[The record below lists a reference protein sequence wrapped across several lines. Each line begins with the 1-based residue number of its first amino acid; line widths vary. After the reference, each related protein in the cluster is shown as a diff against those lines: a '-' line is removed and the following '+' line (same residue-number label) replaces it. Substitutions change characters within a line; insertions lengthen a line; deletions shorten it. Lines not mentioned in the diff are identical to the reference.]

1 MKRTKLIKVLERDI
15 RNGKVGDRH
24 LCPVALATRRAKIMP
39 KRYVAV
45 GYKWLDRYEHWKH
58 PPKVATFI
66 SRFDFSL
73 PVKPFSFIAVYD
85 GN

>member
-15 RNGKVGDRH
+15 RNGKARH
-24 LCPVALATRRAKIMP
+24 HELCPVALATRRAKIMP

-45 GYKWLDRYEHWKH
+45 GYKWLDRYEHWKY
-58 PPKVATFI
+58 PDKVNTFI
-66 SRFDFSL
+66 NHFDIGV
-73 PVKPFSFIAVYD
+73 PVKPFSFIAVHH